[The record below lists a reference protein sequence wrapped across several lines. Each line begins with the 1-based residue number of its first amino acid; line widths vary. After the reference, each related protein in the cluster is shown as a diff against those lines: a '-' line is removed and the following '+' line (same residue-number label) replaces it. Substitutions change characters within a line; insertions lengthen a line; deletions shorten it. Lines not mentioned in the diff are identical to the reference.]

1 MFRSDPTFG
10 DRICELQVG
19 IWSYGFHSWE
29 IWKSQLRLIQ
39 DPATAATSINS
50 RTAGWSMLINWW
62 LVASIKHEHA
72 LTYMQNLNERWA
84 ETFGF
89 ERVEKS
95 LTLSLFLMNIHPLH
109 RPPRIPLFSKSV
121 RLGFTLTVNFHV
133 MWPTHPDSLSSS
145 KENAPCRCSPPND
158 NHNLT
163 ENLFVQKVS
172 QAEKIR
178 LHSAPIL

>member
-1 MFRSDPTFG
+1 MIRSNLTFG
-10 DRICELQVG
+10 NRNLKNEVCSVEKSELQVG
-19 IWSYGFHSWE
+19 IWSYGFRSWE
-29 IWKSQLRLIQ
+29 IWKSQLRPIQ

-95 LTLSLFLMNIHPLH
+95 LTLSLFLMNIHSTAH
-109 RPPRIPLFSKSV
+109 RESCCF
-121 RLGFTLTVNFHV
+121 
-133 MWPTHPDSLSSS
+133 SS
-145 KENAPCRCSPPND
+145 KFASVWISMWCGRPTQIPYLLPRR
-158 NHNLT
+158 T
-163 ENLFVQKVS
+163 
-172 QAEKIR
+172 R
-178 LHSAPIL
+178 LADVAHRTITIT